1 MVSQLLKYIILTK
14 SFSCSLEQKSHIIEV
29 LMSNSRFLFIVVPLL
44 FLAVLVMPTPGACQE
59 SANCLACHSAM
70 KGKIK
75 NAGGAM
81 VELNVDADKFGA
93 SKHGALSCT
102 DCHMRFADNPHSTP
116 SGDVPQAV
124 LALSSKIAS
133 KFKVDPVAG
142 AACSTCHEE
151 VYKMVLGSVHGKN
164 IVDKHQMD
172 GALCLDCH
180 GSPHYITSVKDES
193 SPMSRKHQV
202 ETCGKCHGDKK
213 IIEKYKL
220 EENVMESYEE
230 SFHGRKLFLGHT
242 KAPTCS
248 SCHSSHDIRSKTDP
262 ASPVFGKNKLV
273 TCGKCHKGANEK
285 FVPAITHKRPGPIP
299 HYGEK
304 LLIIL
309 TIGVFAFIV
318 IHVLLEAFADI
329 RDAIFRKKE
338 EEE

>member
-1 MVSQLLKYIILTK
+1 
-14 SFSCSLEQKSHIIEV
+14 
-29 LMSNSRFLFIVVPLL
+29 MSNNRLLGIVAPLL
-44 FLAVLVMPTPGACQE
+44 FLALLLLPTPGSCQE

-70 KGKIK
+70 KGRIK
-75 NAGGAM
+75 TASGAL
-81 VELNVDADKFGA
+81 VDLNIDTDRFEA

-102 DCHMRFADNPHSTP
+102 DCHLRFPDNPHTVP
-116 SGDVPQAV
+116 GNEVPQDV
-124 LALSSKIAS
+124 LALSSKISA
-133 KFKVDPVAG
+133 KYKIDPVAG
-142 AACSTCHEE
+142 AACITCHEE
-151 VYKMVLGSVHGKN
+151 IYKKVLESVHGKN
-164 IVDKHQMD
+164 VVEKHQSD

-180 GSPHYITSVKDES
+180 GSPHYITSVKSES
-193 SPMSRKHQV
+193 SPMSRARQV
-202 ETCGKCHGDKK
+202 ETCGTCHGDEK

-220 EENVMESYEE
+220 EENVMESYRE

-242 KAPTCS
+242 KAPVCS
-248 SCHSSHDIRSKTDP
+248 SCHGSHDILSKNNP

-285 FVPAITHKRPGPIP
+285 FVPAITHQPPGPIP

-318 IHVLLEAFADI
+318 IHVLLEAFSEI
-329 RDAIFRKKE
+329 RDAIFRKRE